1 MTPTTTRQTYVVMY
15 DISDDKR
22 LRRVFRIC
30 LGYGDRLQ
38 YSVFRCNLTP
48 TELVQLRGRLGEV
61 IHHREDQIVFV
72 DVGPADGRGAGSFR
86 AIGRPYRFEDQRA
99 IIV

>member
-1 MTPTTTRQTYVVMY
+1 MRQTYVVMY
-15 DISDDKR
+15 DISDAKR

-30 LGYGDRLQ
+30 LGYGDHLQ

-48 TELVQLRGRLGEV
+48 MEFVELRGRLHEA
-61 IHHREDQIVFV
+61 IHHKKDQVVFV
-72 DVGPADGRGAGSFR
+72 DVGPAEGRAAESFE

>member
-1 MTPTTTRQTYVVMY
+1 MRQTFVIMY
-15 DISDDKR
+15 DISDPKR
-22 LRRVFRIC
+22 LRRVYRIC

-48 TELVQLRGRLGEV
+48 MELVELRGRLREA
-61 IHHREDQIVFV
+61 IHHKEDQVVFV
-72 DVGPADGRGAGSFR
+72 DAGPARGRGSECIK
-86 AIGRPYRFEDQRA
+86 AIGRPYRFEDERA